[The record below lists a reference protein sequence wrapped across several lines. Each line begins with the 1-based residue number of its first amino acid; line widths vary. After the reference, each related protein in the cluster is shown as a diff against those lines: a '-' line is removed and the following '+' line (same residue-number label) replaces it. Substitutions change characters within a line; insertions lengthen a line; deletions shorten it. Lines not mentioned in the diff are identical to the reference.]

1 MRRPLDRG
9 TSDRT
14 GSTFFLYVFE
24 TIWETLAKESADTMV
39 HKADMNIIIKN
50 PYRQLGVY
58 SNSPIK
64 ERVANHNRLKA
75 FLKVGKQ
82 VDFPLDLPQYLAP
95 IDRTSESVAQA
106 EANLALPNEQ
116 LRYAQFWFMKE
127 TPLDEVAFNHLFAG
141 NMGGAIDIWMKK
153 DCASSLQNRIVCA
166 LIKEDYSNA
175 IACTEKLYSQFAEQ
189 FVATVI
195 GAENGV
201 SGGSLAFGFIDEL
214 CGAVGYNSILPFIAD
229 ETWKS
234 HVAEKSVNPLVE
246 QIQSAIDVAKSSRGK
261 GSTARYNAGVK
272 LMKDTTELLQQ
283 LKTFLSITDLR
294 YQVIADKLGLEILQ
308 CGIDYFNGSNAYDA
322 ARKAMRIQSYAMS
335 VVVGKMAKDRCKEN
349 VDILKKIIDELPPK
363 EVFAEDRAINE
374 ELRNYCQLPETISNA
389 VTLLNHTKPHLQS
402 IKAKL
407 GVGNAYYLKLST
419 QVVNAALHNIIEEVN
434 EAQKDETMEFHR
446 QTDTSPIESVVPYWL
461 SDKDRESRRIA
472 KLFNIKSAL
481 QAAWKATLIMDTFDM
496 QPDFKTN
503 RYLQN
508 RGILE
513 NLCNQMGIPTNAST
527 ISRSSQSSS
536 TTRTSTVR
544 SAPSS
549 TYSETSAQQTSSS
562 GDTNWG
568 CVIAIIIAFIIGLIS
583 VCS

>member
-1 MRRPLDRG
+1 M
-9 TSDRT
+9 
-14 GSTFFLYVFE
+14 
-24 TIWETLAKESADTMV
+24 AKESADTKV
-39 HKADMNIIIKN
+39 HKADMNIITNN

-82 VDFPLDLPQYLAP
+82 VDFSLDLPQYLSF
-95 IDRTSESVAQA
+95 IERTSESVAQA
-106 EANLALPNEQ
+106 EASLALPNEQ

-127 TPLDEVAFNHLFAG
+127 SPLDEVAFNHLFAG
-141 NMGGAIDIWMKK
+141 NMEGAIDIWMKK
-153 DCASSLQNRIVCA
+153 NCASSLQNRIVCA

-175 IACTEKLYSQFAEQ
+175 IACAERLYSQYAEQ
-189 FVATVI
+189 FVGIVI

-201 SGGSLAFGFIDEL
+201 SGGSLTFGFIDEL
-214 CGAVGYNSILPFIAD
+214 CDAVGYHSILPFITD
-229 ETWKS
+229 ETWKN
-234 HVAEKSVNPLVE
+234 HVAEKSVNPLIE
-246 QIQSAIDVAKSSRGK
+246 KIQSAIDVAKSSRGK

-272 LMKDTTELLQQ
+272 LMKDTTEPLQH
-283 LKTFLSITDLR
+283 LKIFLSTTDLQ

-322 ARKAMRIQSYAMS
+322 ARKAMRIQSYAMG

-349 VDILKKIIDELPPK
+349 VDILQKIIDELPPK
-363 EVFAEDRAINE
+363 EVFTEDRAIHE

-389 VTLLNHTKPHLQS
+389 ITLLNHTKSHLQS

-407 GVGNAYYLKLST
+407 GVSNAYYLELST

-434 EAQKDETMEFHR
+434 EVQKDETIEIGG
-446 QTDTSPIESVVPYWL
+446 QQVPISML
-461 SDKDRESRRIA
+461 LDRESKIRE
-472 KLFNIKSAL
+472 IKSVL

-508 RGILE
+508 RAILKD
-513 NLCNQMGIPTNAST
+513 LCSQMGIPTSMPT
-527 ISRSSQSSS
+527 ISLSPQSS
-536 TTRTSTVR
+536 TTTRGTTAR
-544 SAPSS
+544 SAPSTAPRATS
-549 TYSETSAQQTSSS
+549 TQRTPPSSS
-562 GDTNWG
+562 SDDTNWG
-568 CVIAIIIAFIIGLIS
+568 CIITIAIAVLIGLIS
-583 VCS
+583 MCS